1 MTKTYTTE
9 TGYYILVDNNDRIGA
24 KANEPVGEHRV
35 AEWVDLSAS
44 YDVESAEEL
53 ADHEID
59 DYYRDT
65 S

>member
-9 TGYYILVDNNDRIGA
+9 TGVYVLSDSEGRIGA
-24 KANEPVGEHRV
+24 KANVADGHHPVPD
-35 AEWVDLSAS
+35 WVDLSESFDVAS
-44 YDVESAEEL
+44 
-53 ADHEID
+53 ADDLSDYQID